1 MSADETK
8 VFANRTDNND
18 AQEEVEHRRTFQWL
32 MWPFVPIVIAF
43 GWKYPILGY
52 IFPTIGLSIF
62 LTSLL
67 PGKGRFHCGNFCPR
81 GATYDRVISRISLDM
96 GIPSFLRK
104 WYFRGIPFL
113 IVPTMITLKI
123 LSNPGYAWWEWLGH
137 CFWILCTVTTA
148 VGLPFSLLFGHRSWC
163 SFCPMGTL
171 QNLLVGHKYQ
181 LQIDDDKCIECG
193 ACEEVCPMHLP
204 ILDYKDEGVMEHR
217 DCIKCSE
224 CLAAC
229 PQDALS
235 WPREDQ

>member
-1 MSADETK
+1 
-8 VFANRTDNND
+8 
-18 AQEEVEHRRTFQWL
+18 
-32 MWPFVPIVIAF
+32 
-43 GWKYPILGY
+43 
-52 IFPTIGLSIF
+52 
-62 LTSLL
+62 
-67 PGKGRFHCGNFCPR
+67 
-81 GATYDRVISRISLDM
+81 
-96 GIPSFLRK
+96 
-104 WYFRGIPFL
+104 
-113 IVPTMITLKI
+113 
-123 LSNPGYAWWEWLGH
+123 
-137 CFWILCTVTTA
+137 
-148 VGLPFSLLFGHRSWC
+148 
-163 SFCPMGTL
+163 MGTL